1 VTYTLIW
8 RHAAVAGL
16 IRLRAADPLTA
27 KAVRAAV
34 AALAADPC
42 PGTST
47 ALGTADQRRLRV
59 GPARVM
65 YTISDVDI
73 AVEVLIVGRTPG

>member
-16 IRLRAADPLTA
+16 IRIRTTDPLTA

-34 AALAADPC
+34 TALADNPY
-42 PGTST
+42 PDTST
-47 ALGTADQRRLRV
+47 PLGSPTQRRLRV
-59 GPARVM
+59 GPARVL
-65 YTISDVDI
+65 YTVSEERICVDI
-73 AVEVLIVGRTPG
+73 LTVGRTPG

>member
-16 IRLRAADPLTA
+16 IRLRTADPLTA

-34 AALAADPC
+34 AALADSPY
-42 PGTST
+42 PDSST
-47 ALGTADQRRLRV
+47 ALGSSGQRRLRV

-65 YTISDVDI
+65 YTVSEEDVSVDI
-73 AVEVLIVGRTPG
+73 LTVGRTPS